1 MVEAKH
7 RHQAF
12 GAQYPS
18 LTSPNNVEFLD
29 LAADARV
36 HAGWA
41 G

>member
-18 LTSPNNVEFLD
+18 LTSPNNVVFLIT
-29 LAADARV
+29 RQM
-36 HAGWA
+36 HAYTGWA